1 MDKSKK
7 IPESLDHW
15 KKYITLHHVLACEL
29 SYSLIYNNIRP
40 DKVGDA
46 LATVGLDTLPNRFL
60 LLQVDDYY
68 NYSSKMIIT
77 QEFFQKTI
85 LINLMR
91 ECMDSMGLK

>member
-7 IPESLDHW
+7 IPESLDYW

-46 LATVGLDTLPNRFL
+46 LATVGLDTLPNRFFAASGGR
-60 LLQVDDYY
+60 LLQLQQQDDYHPGVFSE
-68 NYSSKMIIT
+68 NHP
-77 QEFFQKTI
+77 
-85 LINLMR
+85 
-91 ECMDSMGLK
+91 D

>member
-7 IPESLDHW
+7 IPESLDYW

-46 LATVGLDTLPNRFL
+46 LATVGLDTLPNRFF

-68 NYSSKMIIT
+68 NYSDKMIIT
-77 QEFFQKTI
+77 QEFFRKP
-85 LINLMR
+85 
-91 ECMDSMGLK
+91 S